1 MLMLLPGYDDGEGE
15 EDAHED
21 GPAGRPETTTAAMLL
36 RVTASGARAGAAC
49 AFVGVFSSKHG
60 AVLTPTLGARSIWWG
75 DRLSI
80 FAADPIRLLR
90 AAHSLTHSLTP
101 RCDNRENHHHRSIKP
116 GPAGQRAFVGRASHS
131 AQRTN
136 EG

>member
-21 GPAGRPETTTAAMLL
+21 GPAGRPETTTTAMLL

-60 AVLTPTLGARSIWWG
+60 AVLTPTLGARSVWWG
-75 DRLSI
+75 DRLSNI
-80 FAADPIRLLR
+80 CCGPNSVVARR
-90 AAHSLTHSLTP
+90 SLPHSLTP
-101 RCDNRENHHHRSIKP
+101 RCDNGENHHHRSIKP
-116 GPAGQRAFVGRASHS
+116 GQRAFVGRASHS